1 MTKGIDHVME
11 QSRSMC
17 ESDWY
22 LLVHQ

>member
-11 QSRSMC
+11 QSKSMC
-17 ESDWY
+17 ESDWC

>member
-11 QSRSMC
+11 RSKSMC